1 MDIGGAIKT
10 IRVKHKVSQQVLAS
24 EIGVTQG
31 YLSLIEKGG
40 REPGFDLI
48 GKIADV
54 LEVPPQLL
62 FILACQDEV
71 KTKHYAKPLK
81 NMMMLA
87 DDVLQ
92 AI

>member
-10 IRVKHKVSQQVLAS
+10 IRVKHKFSQYEVAKV
-24 EIGVTQG
+24 IGVTQG
-31 YLSLIEKGG
+31 YLSLIEKGE

-48 GKIADV
+48 GKIADMFR
-54 LEVPPQLL
+54 VPPQLI
-62 FILACQDEV
+62 FILACQDES
-71 KTKHYAKPLK
+71 KTKHYAKPLR
-81 NMMMLA
+81 NMMILA

>member
-10 IRVKHKVSQQVLAS
+10 IRVKHKVSQQVLAG

-31 YLSLIEKGG
+31 YLSLIEKGE
-40 REPGFDLI
+40 REPGFALI

-54 LEVPPQLL
+54 LSVPPQLL
-62 FILACQDEV
+62 FIIACQDEA
-71 KTKHYAKPLK
+71 KTKNYAKPLK

>member
-1 MDIGGAIKT
+1 MDIGGAIKI
-10 IRVKHKVSQQVLAS
+10 IRVKHKVSQQELAKG
-24 EIGVTQG
+24 IGVTQG
-31 YLSLIEKGG
+31 YLSLIEKGE

-48 GKIADV
+48 GKIADM
-54 LEVPPQLL
+54 LRVPPQLL
-62 FILACQDEV
+62 FILACHDES
-71 KTKHYAKPLK
+71 KTKHYAKPLR